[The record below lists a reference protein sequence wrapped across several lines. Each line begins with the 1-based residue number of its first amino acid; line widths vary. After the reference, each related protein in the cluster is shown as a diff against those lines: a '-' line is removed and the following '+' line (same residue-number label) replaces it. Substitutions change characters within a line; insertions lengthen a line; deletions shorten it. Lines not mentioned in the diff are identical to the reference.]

1 VNGGAMYRRMIA
13 EVEIFLR
20 FSDISENMSKRDVI
34 QARGV
39 SMGSVTWRDVVVK
52 LLGHEAHVPLQ
63 RRVQYVGERIKWF
76 FMQQKEAV
84 IEFMEKLEGTPSA
97 NMYSKLFPKRVK
109 LIKQNE
115 IIRQRIF
122 ETFDRACDRQ
132 LKQFTELFD
141 NMLTSEFSNPWVF
154 LKGSECGD
162 PSKPAELPS
171 ASFDDVKA
179 RVPKEIQNRSHIEA
193 MLSKWLQDIPTDE
206 HQMDVVVDKV
216 QQLMLQTYSFIRSQV
231 CDQVELFAESFFKLP
246 MMRRLEEDMS
256 LIELSDVDSASNLDR
271 RDRLSGDV
279 DRAEGNLREIIDC
292 MNRLQGFAAKRR
304 AGGG

>member
-1 VNGGAMYRRMIA
+1 M
-13 EVEIFLR
+13 
-20 FSDISENMSKRDVI
+20 
-34 QARGV
+34 
-39 SMGSVTWRDVVVK
+39 

-76 FMQQKEAV
+76 FMIQKEAV

-109 LIKQNE
+109 LIQQNE
-115 IIRQRIF
+115 MIKQRIF
-122 ETFDRACDRQ
+122 DMYDRACQRQ
-132 LKQFTELFD
+132 LTQFCELFD

-154 LKGSECGD
+154 LKGSENDDALG
-162 PSKPAELPS
+162 SNALPS
-171 ASFDDVKA
+171 SSFDDVKA
-179 RVPKEIQNRSHIEA
+179 RVPKEIESRSNTEM

-216 QQLMLQTYSFIRSQV
+216 QQLMLQTYGFIRSQV

-256 LIELSDVDSASNLDR
+256 LIELSEADSANYQAR
-271 RDRLSGDV
+271 RERLVTDVQGSKSSLTEVAACIDRLQKFKAKCDSRDSE
-279 DRAEGNLREIIDC
+279 DSI
-292 MNRLQGFAAKRR
+292 QHAAKRAR
-304 AGGG
+304 MLAGC

>member
-1 VNGGAMYRRMIA
+1 MIA

-39 SMGSVTWRDVVVK
+39 SMGSYTWRDVVVK

-76 FMQQKEAV
+76 FMIQKEAV

-109 LIKQNE
+109 LMQQNDM
-115 IIRQRIF
+115 IRHRIF
-122 ETFDRACDRQ
+122 DMYDRACQRQ
-132 LKQFTELFD
+132 LQQFTELFD

-154 LKGSECGD
+154 LKGSENDEASG
-162 PSKPAELPS
+162 SNALPS
-171 ASFDDVKA
+171 SSFDDVKA
-179 RVPKEIQNRSHIEA
+179 RVPREIQSRANTET

-216 QQLMLQTYSFIRSQV
+216 QQLMTQTYGFIRSQV

-256 LIELSDVDSASNLDR
+256 QIEPSESDSANFEAR
-271 RDRLSGDV
+271 RERLSQDI
-279 DRAEGNLREIIDC
+279 EGGKVGLQEINDC
-292 MNRLQGFAAKRR
+292 IAKLQAFALKRR
-304 AGGG
+304 AGGA